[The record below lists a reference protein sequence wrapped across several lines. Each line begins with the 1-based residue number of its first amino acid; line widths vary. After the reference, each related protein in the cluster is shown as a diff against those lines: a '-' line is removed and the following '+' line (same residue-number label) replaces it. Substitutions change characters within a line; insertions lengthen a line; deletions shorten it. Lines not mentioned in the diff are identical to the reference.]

1 MRSTPTRALLTPVLV
16 ALLIS
21 LPSVLSAQNVLPK
34 VKKPVVSTAT
44 DTGTKAP
51 GAAIE
56 ISSFSFGAS
65 NVASTGNGNGT
76 APSKTDSTV
85 INEIKPQDSTKMVS
99 PIYKGPVL
107 FPPSGGH
114 PNDSAHKHP
123 AH

>member
-1 MRSTPTRALLTPVLV
+1 MRSTPTAALFTPVLV
-16 ALLIS
+16 ALLVS
-21 LPSVLSAQNVLPK
+21 LPSALSAQAVPSK
-34 VKKPVVSTAT
+34 VKKPVVSTST
-44 DTGTKAP
+44 DTGTKAAQ
-51 GAAIE
+51 GTIE

-65 NVASTGNGNGT
+65 NVVSTGKGNGT

-85 INEIKPQDSTKMVS
+85 INEINPQDTTKMVS

-123 AH
+123 GH